1 MQILNLTSENNQN
14 FQATLSIDGANITL
28 RFKLHYND
36 IAGYWVMTIINTATD
51 EVLIDSLPL
60 VTGEDPSSNLL
71 DQYSYLKIGAAYLIN
86 VGGVSDNP
94 SADDLGVNFI
104 MFWGDT
110 Q

>member
-1 MQILNLTSENNQN
+1 
-14 FQATLSIDGANITL
+14 
-28 RFKLHYND
+28 
-36 IAGYWVMTIINTATD
+36 
-51 EVLIDSLPL
+51 
-60 VTGEDPSSNLL
+60 
-71 DQYSYLKIGAAYLIN
+71 LKIGAAYLIN